1 MEWQNNKI
9 IRKGGANTIGRKKK
23 LKEDGILFCGNN
35 ATDVT
40 GSIAL
45 IKFGGKQILL
55 ECGLYQDNSYLEA
68 YKVNSEKFKFD
79 PSEIDYVFVGHTHI
93 DHIGLL
99 PRLVKE
105 GFNGKI
111 ILTYATSVMAKYLL
125 LNCAFIVAD
134 EARVLSK
141 RYGREYEPLYLED
154 DVWKTIKLF
163 HIYNEYDFLYELDD
177 VVTFQWL
184 KNSHCVGAAQLQLIL
199 DDGLKKRK
207 ILYTSDIGALETKN
221 HYVENTEVPQFYN
234 DICIMESTYGVNTRV
249 SNKTR
254 EFDVEHLKVAINTV
268 LERQGTVVLPAF
280 SFSRSQELLTTLYL
294 LFGEDETFTTPIVVD
309 SMLTCDVCDAYG
321 NVLFDDDYELW
332 DKVYNWK
339 NVKYIKEKTD
349 SQACVLDNTPKIVI
363 SSSGFCTNGRI
374 LSYLTQYLR
383 DINSMIIFSGF
394 VGTNESYLS
403 YRIKN
408 GKTHKTIN
416 INKKPVPNR
425 ADCITMSTF
434 SSHADFNDL
443 LAYGGNL
450 NTNLLVLVHGS
461 IEAKNCLKEHLKEKI
476 SENDKTYKVKCSEKG
491 MIIPL

>member
-1 MEWQNNKI
+1 MI
-9 IRKGGANTIGRKKK
+9 
-23 LKEDGILFCGNN
+23 
-35 ATDVT
+35 
-40 GSIAL
+40 L
-45 IKFGGKQILL
+45 IKFGNKQILL

-79 PSEIDYVFVGHTHI
+79 PHDIDYVFVGHCHI

-105 GFNGKI
+105 GFHGKI

-141 RYGREYEPLYLED
+141 RYDRTYEPLYTED
-154 DVWKTIKLF
+154 DVRSTLKLF
-163 HIYNEYDFLYELDD
+163 EVYDTYDNLYPLDD
-177 VVTFQWL
+177 VITFQWL

-199 DDGLKKRK
+199 NDGIKRKK

-221 HYVENTEVPQFYN
+221 HYVENTEIPQFYN
-234 DICIMESTYGVNTRV
+234 DIVIMESTYGVNTRT
-249 SNKTR
+249 SKKTR
-254 EFDVEHLKVAINTV
+254 EFDVEHLRVAIDTV
-268 LERQGTVVLPAF
+268 LERQGSLILPAF

-294 LFGEDETFTTPIVVD
+294 LFGEDESFTTPIVVD
-309 SMLTCDVCDAYG
+309 SMLTCDICDAYG
-321 NVLFDDDYELW
+321 NVLSNDDYELW
-332 DKVYNWK
+332 NKVYNWK

-349 SQACVLDNTPKIVI
+349 SQACVLDNAPKIVI

-374 LSYLTQYLR
+374 LSYLIQYLK
-383 DINSMIIFSGF
+383 DINSMICFSGF
-394 VGTNESYLS
+394 VGDNETYLS

-434 SSHADFNDL
+434 SSHANYNDL
-443 LAYGGNL
+443 MKYGGNL

-461 IEAKNCLKEHLKEKI
+461 IEAKNCLKEHLKEEI
-476 SENDKTYKVKCSEKG
+476 SRNDKTYKVKCSEKG

>member
-1 MEWQNNKI
+1 MGK
-9 IRKGGANTIGRKKK
+9 KKK

-40 GSIAL
+40 GSMTL
-45 IKFGGKQILL
+45 IKFGDKQILL
-55 ECGLYQDNSYLEA
+55 ECGLYQDNSYLES

-79 PSEIDYVFVGHTHI
+79 PTEISYVFVGHCHI

-105 GFNGKI
+105 GFKGKI
-111 ILTYATSVMAKYLL
+111 ILTYATSIMAKYLL

-141 RYGREYEPLYLED
+141 RYGREYEPLYSED
-154 DVWKTIKLF
+154 DVWDTIKLF
-163 HIYNEYDFLYELDD
+163 QVYDKYNTLYRLDD
-177 VVTFQWL
+177 IITFQWL
-184 KNSHCVGAAQLQLIL
+184 KNSHCVGSAQLQLIL
-199 DDGLKKRK
+199 NNGVKRKK

-221 HYVENTEVPQFYN
+221 HYVENTEIPQFFN
-234 DICIMESTYGVNTRV
+234 DVYIMESTYGLNTRT
-249 SNKTR
+249 SKKIR
-254 EFDVEHLKVAINTV
+254 EFDVEHLRVAIDTV
-268 LERQGTVVLPAF
+268 LERNGTLILPAF

-294 LFGEDETFTTPIVVD
+294 LFGNDESFDTPIVVD
-309 SMLTCDVCDAYG
+309 SMLTCDICDAYG
-321 NVLFDDDYELW
+321 SVLSDDYYELW
-332 DKVYNWK
+332 NKVYNWK
-339 NVKYIKEKTD
+339 NVKYIREKTD
-349 SQACVLDNTPKIVI
+349 SQVCVLDNMPKIVI

-374 LSYLTQYLR
+374 LSYLTQYLK
-383 DINSMIIFSGF
+383 DINSMICFSGF
-394 VGTNESYLS
+394 VGNDDSYLS

-408 GKTHKTIN
+408 GKSHKTIN

-443 LAYGGNL
+443 IKYGGNL

-461 IEAKNCLKEHLKEKI
+461 IEAKNCLKEHLKEEI
-476 SENDKTYKVKCSEKG
+476 SKNDKTYKVKCSEKG

>member
-1 MEWQNNKI
+1 M
-9 IRKGGANTIGRKKK
+9 T
-23 LKEDGILFCGNN
+23 
-35 ATDVT
+35 
-40 GSIAL
+40 L
-45 IKFGGKQILL
+45 IKFGNKQILL

-79 PSEIDYVFVGHTHI
+79 PHDIDYVFVGHCHI

-105 GFNGKI
+105 GFHGKI

-125 LNCAFIVAD
+125 LNCAFIIAD

-141 RYGREYEPLYLED
+141 RYDRTYESLYTED
-154 DVWKTIKLF
+154 DVRSTLKLF
-163 HIYNEYDFLYELDD
+163 EVYDTYDNLYPLDD
-177 VVTFQWL
+177 VITFQWL
-184 KNSHCVGAAQLQLIL
+184 KNSHCIGAAQLQLIL
-199 DDGLKKRK
+199 NDGIKRKK

-221 HYVENTEVPQFYN
+221 HYVENTEIPQLYN
-234 DICIMESTYGVNTRV
+234 DIVIMESTYGVNTRT
-249 SNKTR
+249 SKKTR
-254 EFDVEHLKVAINTV
+254 EFDVEHLRVAIDTV
-268 LERQGTVVLPAF
+268 LERQGSLILPAF

-294 LFGEDETFTTPIVVD
+294 LFGEDESFTTPIVVD
-309 SMLTCDVCDAYG
+309 SMLTCDICDAYG
-321 NVLFDDDYELW
+321 NVLSNDDYELW
-332 DKVYNWK
+332 NKVYNWK

-349 SQACVLDNTPKIVI
+349 SQTCVLDNAPKIVI

-374 LSYLTQYLR
+374 LSYLIQYLK
-383 DINSMIIFSGF
+383 DINSMICFSGF
-394 VGTNESYLS
+394 VGDNESYLS

-434 SSHADFNDL
+434 SSHANYNDL
-443 LAYGGNL
+443 MKYGGNL

-461 IEAKNCLKEHLKEKI
+461 IEAKNCLKEHLKEEI
-476 SENDKTYKVKCSEKG
+476 SNNDKTYKVKCSEKG

>member
-1 MEWQNNKI
+1 M
-9 IRKGGANTIGRKKK
+9 KGGVIAIGRKKK
-23 LKEDGILFCGNN
+23 LKDDGILFCGSN
-35 ATDVT
+35 AADVT
-40 GSIAL
+40 GSMIL

-68 YKVNSEKFKFD
+68 YKVNSEKFKFI
-79 PSEIDYVFVGHTHI
+79 PSEIDYVFVGHSHV
-93 DHIGLL
+93 DHVGLI

-105 GFNGKI
+105 GFRGKI
-111 ILTYATSVMAKYLL
+111 ILTYPTSVMAKHLL

-134 EARVLSK
+134 EANILSK
-141 RYGREYEPLYLED
+141 RYNREYLPLYSED
-154 DVWKTIKLF
+154 DVYNTLKLF
-163 HIYNEYDFLYELDD
+163 CVYDKYDYLYQVDD
-177 VVTFQWL
+177 VVSFQWL

-199 DDGLKKRK
+199 NDGLKRKK

-221 HYVENTEVPQFYN
+221 HYVENTEIPSTFTDLV
-234 DICIMESTYGVNTRV
+234 IMESTYGLNTRI
-249 SNKTR
+249 SKKTR
-254 EFDVEHLKVAINTV
+254 EFDVEHLRVAIETV

-294 LFGEDETFTTPIVVD
+294 LFGNDDSFKTKIVVD
-309 SMLTCDVCDAYG
+309 SMLTCDVSDSYG
-321 NVLFDDDYELW
+321 DVLSDEDYELW
-332 DKVYNWK
+332 NKVYNWA
-339 NVKYIKEKTD
+339 NVVFIREKLE
-349 SQACVLDNTPKIVI
+349 SQACVVDPTPKIVI

-374 LSYLTQYLR
+374 LSYLTQYLK

-394 VGTNESYLS
+394 VGDNDSYLS

-434 SSHADFNDL
+434 SSHANFNDL
-443 LAYGGNL
+443 IKYGGNL
-450 NTNLLVLVHGS
+450 NTNQLILVHGS
-461 IEAKNCLKEHLKEKI
+461 VEAKNCLKEHLKEEI
-476 SENDKTYKVKCSEKG
+476 SKNDKSYKVKCSEKD

>member
-1 MEWQNNKI
+1 MGN
-9 IRKGGANTIGRKKK
+9 KKK

-35 ATDVT
+35 AIDVT
-40 GSIAL
+40 GSMTL
-45 IKFGGKQILL
+45 IKFGDKQILL
-55 ECGLYQDNSYLEA
+55 ECGLYQDNSYLES

-79 PSEIDYVFVGHTHI
+79 PTEISYVFVGHCHI

-99 PRLVKE
+99 PRLTKE
-105 GFNGKI
+105 GFKGKI
-111 ILTYATSVMAKYLL
+111 ILTHATSVMAKYLL

-141 RYGREYEPLYLED
+141 RYGREYEPLYSEE
-154 DVWKTIKLF
+154 DVWNTIKLF
-163 HIYNEYDFLYELDD
+163 QVYDKYDTLYRLDD
-177 VVTFQWL
+177 VITFQWL

-199 DDGLKKRK
+199 NNGIKRK
-207 ILYTSDIGALETKN
+207 RILYTSDIGALETKN
-221 HYVENTEVPQFYN
+221 HYVENTEIPQFFN
-234 DICIMESTYGVNTRV
+234 DIYIMESTYGLNTRT
-249 SNKTR
+249 SKKTR
-254 EFDVEHLKVAINTV
+254 EFDIEHLRVAINTV
-268 LERQGTVVLPAF
+268 LERNGTLILPAF

-294 LFGEDETFTTPIVVD
+294 LFGNDESFDTPIVVD
-309 SMLTCDVCDAYG
+309 SMLTCDICDAYG
-321 NVLFDDDYELW
+321 SVLSDEYYELW
-332 DKVYNWK
+332 NKVYNWK
-339 NVKYIKEKTD
+339 NVKYIREKID

-374 LSYLTQYLR
+374 LSYLTQYLK
-383 DINSMIIFSGF
+383 DINSMICFSGF
-394 VGTNESYLS
+394 VGNNDSYLS

-443 LAYGGNL
+443 IKYGGNL

-461 IEAKNCLKEHLKEKI
+461 IEAKNCLKEHLKEEI
-476 SENDKTYKVKCSEKG
+476 SKNDKTYKVKCSEKG

>member
-1 MEWQNNKI
+1 MPLGK
-9 IRKGGANTIGRKKK
+9 KKK

-40 GSIAL
+40 GSMTL
-45 IKFGGKQILL
+45 IKFGDKQILL
-55 ECGLYQDNSYLEA
+55 ECGLYQDNSYLES

-79 PSEIDYVFVGHTHI
+79 PTEISYVFVGHCHI

-141 RYGREYEPLYLED
+141 RYGREYEPLYSED
-154 DVWKTIKLF
+154 DVWNTLKLF
-163 HIYNEYDFLYELDD
+163 QIYDKYDTLYQLDD
-177 VVTFQWL
+177 VITFQWL
-184 KNSHCVGAAQLQLIL
+184 KNSHCVGSAQLQLIL
-199 DDGLKKRK
+199 NNGIKRK
-207 ILYTSDIGALETKN
+207 RILYTSDIGALETKN
-221 HYVENTEVPQFYN
+221 HYVENTEIPQFFN
-234 DICIMESTYGVNTRV
+234 DVCIMESTYGLSTRT
-249 SNKTR
+249 SKKTR
-254 EFDVEHLKVAINTV
+254 EFDIEHLRVAINTV
-268 LERQGTVVLPAF
+268 LERQGTLVLPAF

-294 LFGEDETFTTPIVVD
+294 LFGNDDSFDAPIVVD
-309 SMLTCDVCDAYG
+309 SMLTCDICDAYG
-321 NVLFDDDYELW
+321 SVLSDYYYELW

-339 NVKYIKEKTD
+339 NVKYIREKTD

-374 LSYLTQYLR
+374 LSYLTQYLK
-383 DINSMIIFSGF
+383 DINSMICFSGF
-394 VGTNESYLS
+394 VGSDDSYLS

-443 LAYGGNL
+443 IKYGGNL

-461 IEAKNCLKEHLKEKI
+461 IEAKNCLKEHLKEEI
-476 SENDKTYKVKCSEKG
+476 SKNDKTYKVKCSEKG

>member
-1 MEWQNNKI
+1 MAK
-9 IRKGGANTIGRKKK
+9 KKK

-40 GSIAL
+40 GSMTL
-45 IKFGGKQILL
+45 IKFGDKQILL
-55 ECGLYQDNSYLEA
+55 ECGLYQDNSYLDS

-79 PSEIDYVFVGHTHI
+79 PTEISYVFIGHCHI

-141 RYGREYEPLYLED
+141 RYGREYEPLYSED
-154 DVWKTIKLF
+154 DVWDTIKLF
-163 HIYNEYDFLYELDD
+163 QVYDKYNTLYRLDD
-177 VVTFQWL
+177 IITFQWL
-184 KNSHCVGAAQLQLIL
+184 KNSHCVGSAQLQLIL
-199 DDGLKKRK
+199 NNGVKRKK

-221 HYVENTEVPQFYN
+221 HYVENTEIPQFFN
-234 DICIMESTYGVNTRV
+234 DVYIMESTYGLNTRT
-249 SNKTR
+249 SKKIR
-254 EFDVEHLKVAINTV
+254 EFDVEHLRVAIDTV
-268 LERQGTVVLPAF
+268 LERNGTLILPAF

-294 LFGEDETFTTPIVVD
+294 LFGNDESFDTPIVVD
-309 SMLTCDVCDAYG
+309 SMLTCDICDAYG
-321 NVLFDDDYELW
+321 SVLSDDYYELW
-332 DKVYNWK
+332 NKVYNWK
-339 NVKYIKEKTD
+339 NVKYIREKTD
-349 SQACVLDNTPKIVI
+349 SQVCVLDNMPKIVI

-374 LSYLTQYLR
+374 LSYLTQYLK
-383 DINSMIIFSGF
+383 DINSMICFSGF
-394 VGTNESYLS
+394 VGNDDSYLS

-408 GKTHKTIN
+408 GKSHKTIN

-443 LAYGGNL
+443 IKYGGNL

-461 IEAKNCLKEHLKEKI
+461 IEAKNCLKEHLKEEI
-476 SENDKTYKVKCSEKG
+476 SKNDKTYKVKCSEKG